1 MIHNTADGIINLF
14 PENQGN
20 TVFLLFT
27 VDIVSLIETCNRRQR
42 SLGQTKNHSN
52 GIILRCFTQQISPLC
67 STHTAHITGA
77 VQYGNNLLQIFVGNL
92 LTSCN
97 IF

>member
-1 MIHNTADGIINLF
+1 MIHNTADGIIDLF

-20 TVFLLFT
+20 TVFPFLT
-27 VDIVSLIETCNRRQR
+27 VDIISLIETCNRCQR
-42 SLGQTKNHSN
+42 SLGQAENHSN
-52 GIILRCFTQQISPLC
+52 GILLRCFTQQISPLC

-77 VQYGNNLLQIFVGNL
+77 VQYGYDLLQIFVGNL